1 MTHAQVIS
9 QSGNTCTSTLTLA
22 HLRDCDIDIVY
33 CRFWRLMLIF
43 LHFINHILLGIVF
56 SLQFSFYCWERTKR
70 LHFQYFLFLL
80 YCFWQNHYHFK
91 LADLELSFSNDTGN
105 YAMHHSGHDGKHK
118 IRDIMLTKGWTRLY
132 MSLKRPNRFE

>member
-9 QSGNTCTSTLTLA
+9 QSGNTCSSTLTLA
-22 HLRDCDIDIVY
+22 HLRDRDIDIVY
-33 CRFWRLMLIF
+33 CRCWRLMLIF
-43 LHFINHILLGIVF
+43 CNLLTIFCCFFPSVF
-56 SLQFSFYCWERTKR
+56 FLLLRKNKKTSFSIFP
-70 LHFQYFLFLL
+70 FLL
-80 YCFWQNHYHFK
+80 YCFWQNHNHFK
-91 LADLELSFSNDTGN
+91 LSDLELCFSNDTGN

>member
-9 QSGNTCTSTLTLA
+9 QCGNTCSSTLTLA
-22 HLRDCDIDIVY
+22 HLRDRDIDIVY

-43 LHFINHILLGIVF
+43 CTLLTIFYLGLFFPSVF
-56 SLQFSFYCWERTKR
+56 FLLLRKNKKTSFSIFP
-70 LHFQYFLFLL
+70 FLL
-80 YCFWQNHYHFK
+80 YCFWQNHNHFK
-91 LADLELSFSNDTGN
+91 LSDLELCFSNDTGN

>member
-9 QSGNTCTSTLTLA
+9 QCGNTCSSTLTLS
-22 HLRDCDIDIVY
+22 HLRDRDIDIVY
-33 CRFWRLMLIF
+33 CRCWRLMLIF
-43 LHFINHILLGIVF
+43 CNSLTIFYLGLFFPSVFFLLLRKNKKTSF
-56 SLQFSFYCWERTKR
+56 SIFP
-70 LHFQYFLFLL
+70 FLL
-80 YCFWQNHYHFK
+80 YCFWQNHNHFK
-91 LADLELSFSNDTGN
+91 LSDLELCFSNDTGN